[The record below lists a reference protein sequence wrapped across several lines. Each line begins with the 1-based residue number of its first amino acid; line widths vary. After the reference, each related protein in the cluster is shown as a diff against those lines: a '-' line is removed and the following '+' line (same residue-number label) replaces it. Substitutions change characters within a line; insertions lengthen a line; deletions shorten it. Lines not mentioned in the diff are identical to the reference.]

1 MNSKN
6 HLPLKGVYSWEKW
19 TKPNPSI
26 GTENRPAD
34 ISSEENLFFQ
44 QSQLSLF
51 KNSAVLLVLETLEF

>member
-6 HLPLKGVYSWEKW
+6 LIPLEGVYSWEKW

-34 ISSEENLFFQ
+34 ISSVRIETILIIIE
-44 QSQLSLF
+44 SL
-51 KNSAVLLVLETLEF
+51 